1 MGNSKLIR
9 AYTKGNINNEFYTRY
24 ETVEEQVEPFL
35 EHFKNK
41 VIYLISDN
49 PYYSQYFRYF
59 IDNFNELG
67 IKALLSTNLSI
78 DDDTLENNEDYQCII
93 RYVPDDVPSDINDL
107 FKYEKNTLEI
117 LEKGEGCLYSDNT
130 SSLMKEVDII
140 VTNPPFSKYGDLIEH
155 LMYFKVDFILL
166 GNMNSVSNS
175 GVAPYILNDEINVSN
190 FNSVNVTFDVPMGYS
205 GTTKM
210 GNICTYT
217 TFEVPFNDK
226 HTLELE
232 TNYYGNEHKY
242 QILDNYNIL
251 CVDRIKE
258 IPKDYNYPMAV
269 PLTIFKYINQID
281 YRIIGICQS
290 STIEYNKPY
299 VRPLI
304 DYGRV
309 VQYKDGEDSGLVKNM
324 NYDAVIYHDEKPK
337 EGTYYVSPNYDGYYT
352 VKYTRVIIQK
362 RTDWWVGMKG

>member
-1 MGNSKLIR
+1 MGNSALTR
-9 AYTKGNINNEFYTRY
+9 AYTKGYINNEFYTRY
-24 ETVEEQVEPFL
+24 ETVEEQVSPFL
-35 EHFKNK
+35 EHFENK
-41 VIYLISDN
+41 VIYLIADN

-78 DDDTLENNEDYQCII
+78 DDNNLENNEDYQCTIK
-93 RYVPDDVPSDINDL
+93 YVPDDAPSDINDL

-130 SSLMKEVDII
+130 SSLMKEADII
-140 VTNPPFSKYGDLIEH
+140 VTNPPFSKYGVLIEH

-166 GNMNSVSNS
+166 GNMNAVSNS
-175 GVAPYILNDEINVSN
+175 MVAPYILNDEINVSF
-190 FNSVNVTFDVPMGYS
+190 FNSANVTFDVPMGYS
-205 GTTKM
+205 GTTKI
-210 GNICTYT
+210 GVICTYT

-226 HTLELE
+226 YTLELE
-232 TNYYGNEHKY
+232 ANYYGNEHKY
-242 QILDNYNIL
+242 QILDNYAIL

-269 PLTIFKYINQID
+269 PVTIFKYINQID

-290 STIEYNKPY
+290 STIEYNKHC
-299 VRPLI
+299 VIPLI

-309 VQYKDGEDSGLVKNM
+309 VQYNDGEDSGLVKNI
-324 NYDAVIYHDEKPK
+324 NCKAVIHHDEKPK

-352 VKYTRVIIQK
+352 MKYKRIIIQK
-362 RTDWWVGMKG
+362 ITD